1 MANRLEGR
9 TVAFLAT
16 DGVEQMELTEPWKK
30 VEEEGGKAELISL
43 DSGEIQGFQHLDK
56 GDSFPVDRAVSD
68 ADEGD
73 YDGLVLPGGVANPD
87 FLRTDE
93 DAVRFVRAFFE
104 AGKPVAAICHGPWT
118 LVEADVVRGRTLTSW
133 PSLKTDIKNA
143 GGEWVDEEVHVDS
156 GLVTSRKPDDLPAF
170 CDKLAEEICE
180 GRHEEQALQ
189 AAGRGAQS

>member
-16 DGVEQMELTEPWKK
+16 DGVEQVELTEPWKK
-30 VEEEGGKAELISL
+30 VEEEGGTPELISL
-43 DSGEIQGFQHLDK
+43 ESGEIQGFQHLDK
-56 GDSFPVDRAVSD
+56 GDTFPVDRAVAD

-87 FLRTDE
+87 FLRADE

-189 AAGRGAQS
+189 AAGRGAQT

>member
-1 MANRLEGR
+1 MAKRLDGKR
-9 TVAFLAT
+9 VAFLAT
-16 DGVEQMELTEPWKK
+16 DGVEQVELTEPWRK
-30 VEEEGGKAELISL
+30 VEEEGGHPELISL
-43 DSGEIQGFQHLDK
+43 ESGEIQGFEHLDK
-56 GDSFPVDRAVSD
+56 SDTFPVDRTAAD

-93 DAVRFVRAFFE
+93 DVVRFVRAFFE

-118 LVEADVVRGRTLTSW
+118 LVEADVVSGRTLTSW
-133 PSLKTDIKNA
+133 PSLQTDIRNA
-143 GGEWVDEEVHVDS
+143 GGEWVDEEVYVDS